1 MATLRELTVK
11 LGVKVNAEELRR
23 FDKALG
29 VAIDRTQDLTQNLR
43 RVGQEVERVGRSLTL
58 KLSAP
63 LLALGGFSV
72 KAAAEVEQLRL
83 TYRTLLQ
90 DAEKGDKLFQDIL
103 DFEAKTPFN
112 LQQVQQAAGMLL
124 GSGEFAGEEIVGLL
138 KDIGT
143 VTKGVN
149 GDLTRVILN
158 FNQVATNGI
167 LQGRDLR
174 DFNVNMIPISAA
186 LAKMYGVQRSEI
198 KKMVEEGKVGFEDVR
213 QAFANMAG
221 EGGRFEGMLEKQSQ
235 TLGGLF
241 TTFNSELFKFRAE
254 LGKLIVEEFELD
266 KKLRMLIATF
276 RRITGWLRDMNPL
289 VRKIVL
295 GFGAFLILLGPL
307 LILVGKAIG
316 LFAGLLTTLSLLNL
330 SVGTTG
336 TAGLV
341 FGFAKLKLAIIALL
355 APLKAAVIAAWAF
368 LAPWLLIAAKI
379 ALVVAALWVLID
391 DIAVWI
397 EGGDS
402 MIGELLGPWD
412 EWSQAMLG
420 FFGEVKRMWNALV
433 KGFSEGVWDDA
444 IAEAKLFLKTMEILF
459 MDFWDRYANSP
470 IGKFF
475 ARQGAKLAELTGA
488 GQGSVGTVS
497 VGGRQLTPAE
507 AQEYL
512 AGGFRN
518 AGGAVGGSAVSS
530 RSVNVNSEIKIGF
543 PEGTSPAAA
552 KLTEDQMR
560 KAAEQIFS
568 GEVSKVLNSTES
580 DAD

>member
-1 MATLRELTVK
+1 MATTLRELTVK
-11 LGVKVNAEELRR
+11 LGVNVDAGKLRR
-23 FDKALG
+23 FDQALG
-29 VAIDRTQDLTQNLR
+29 NTIDKTQDLTRNLR
-43 RVGQEVERVGRSLTL
+43 RVGEAAERMGRSLTL

-124 GSGEFAGEEIVGLL
+124 GSGEFAGEEIIGLL

-198 KKMVEEGKVGFEDVR
+198 KKMVEEGKVGFQDVR
-213 QAFANMAG
+213 KAFAMMAG

-241 TTFNSELFKFRAE
+241 TTFNSELFKFRAQ
-254 LGKLIVEEFELD
+254 LGKLLVEEFELD
-266 KKLRMLIATF
+266 KKLRSLIATF
-276 RRITGWLRDMNPL
+276 RKITQGLRDMDPL

-295 GFGAFLILLGPL
+295 GFGLFLILLGPL

-316 LFAGLLTTLSLLNL
+316 LFSGLLTVLALMNL
-330 SVGTTG
+330 TVGTTG

-341 FGFAKLKLAIIALL
+341 FSFAKLKLILLGII
-355 APLKAAVIAAWAF
+355 APLKAAAVAAWAF
-368 LAPWLLIAAKI
+368 VAPWIGMIA
-379 ALVVAALWVLID
+379 VYAAVLAAFLVLID

-402 MIGELLGPWD
+402 MIGQLLGPWERWAD
-412 EWSQAMLG
+412 DMLT
-420 FFGEVKRMWNALV
+420 FWREVKGGWDALM
-433 KGFSEGVWDDA
+433 KGLTTGNWDDA
-444 IAEAKLFLKTMEILF
+444 LAGAKHFLKTMKFLF
-459 MDFWDRYANSP
+459 LDFWEWWTNSAV
-470 IGKFF
+470 GKFL
-475 ARQGAKLAELTGA
+475 ARGGRHLANFVGA
-488 GQGSVGTVS
+488 GASSAGQFN
-497 VGGRQLTPAE
+497 VGGRQVTAAE
-507 AQEYL
+507 FQDIVSGRSANL
-512 AGGFRN
+512 AGVQ
-518 AGGAVGGSAVSS
+518 GGTATSS
-530 RSVNVNSEIKIGF
+530 RTVNVNSEIKIGF

-552 KLTEDQMR
+552 ALTQKQMED
-560 KAAEQIFS
+560 AARRIFS
-568 GEVSKVLNSTES
+568 GEVTKVLNSTES
-580 DAD
+580 D